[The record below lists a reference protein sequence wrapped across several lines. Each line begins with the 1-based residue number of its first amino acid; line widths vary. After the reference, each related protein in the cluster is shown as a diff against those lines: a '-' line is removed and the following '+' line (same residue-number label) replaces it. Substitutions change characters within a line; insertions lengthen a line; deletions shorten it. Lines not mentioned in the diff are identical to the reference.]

1 MLMMVLQ
8 LYQLLL
14 LLLLYIPIHSS
25 FTLTNTHLLWMRD
38 WRQDWPIF
46 ASTIMLREG
55 ERLVIC
61 WFVKKIESRVQ
72 EQEQDQEEEE
82 DEAPPPNPHEL
93 QYVRD
98 IRRVLELLRKKTETC
113 FLARLRHQ
121 WRTQANS
128 FMQKPLTLVKI
139 LKRLQRDWK
148 LNGIQLL
155 KLSIL
160 AWMTNQLWFVLFLIS
175 LMCFI

>member
-1 MLMMVLQ
+1 MLMMALQ

-14 LLLLYIPIHSS
+14 LLLHIPIHSS
-25 FTLTNTHLLWMRD
+25 FTLTNTQLWMRE

-46 ASTIMLREG
+46 SSTIMRREG

-61 WFVKKIESRVQ
+61 WFVKNTKKRKKMKHLLL
-72 EQEQDQEEEE
+72 
-82 DEAPPPNPHEL
+82 AL
-93 QYVRD
+93 QNSSMFE
-98 IRRVLELLRKKTETC
+98 ISNGCWSFSGKTETC

-121 WRTQANS
+121 WQTQANS